1 MDEFRDPV
9 VAGRS
14 PASAAD
20 VLEPLYDARGALKF
34 LAWASITVG
43 ALQCLS
49 VVGIVIGWLP
59 IWIGVLLARTADRLE
74 RGVESQDGPLLREGM
89 EALAKGVRIQAVLV
103 LIGVALTL
111 LWLVGLVLMAIGMA
125 VDPEAFR

>member
-20 VLEPLYDARGALKF
+20 VLEPLYGARGALKF
-34 LAWASITVG
+34 LAWASIVVG

-49 VVGIVIGWLP
+49 IVGIVVGWLP

-74 RGVESQDGPLLREGM
+74 RGVEGQDGPLLREGM
-89 EALAKGVRIQAVLV
+89 EALAQGVRIQAVLV

-125 VDPEAFR
+125 VDSGAFR